1 MKKSGWTD
9 QVACPNEE
17 CEVDIDVAYSPGYSP
32 SPTSTTSRDSAA
44 FSDPGS
50 PDDIDT
56 PDECPVCGYEITDR
70 DRDRWCDELREERR
84 DRGDRY

>member
-9 QVACPNEE
+9 QVTCPNEE
-17 CEVDIDVAYSPGYSP
+17 CEVDIDVAYYPGYSP

-56 PDECPVCGYEITDR
+56 PDECPVCGYD
-70 DRDRWCDELREERR
+70 LRATPGLCLEC
-84 DRGDRY
+84 GKAAPVPPVA